1 MANGED
7 LKKVVGEKILKAQEA
22 AAKAAEVAA
31 KIEAAQA
38 KAAAIAATAIKAKE
52 TVAKIKAA
60 RQLAKSQGL
69 KPGLPPGLG
78 GLIVSVLKQVIVS
91 LNLQEKAINKII
103 SELEES
109 CPNAEK
115 LQELIE
121 KKNKVQSVLTE
132 VTQAI
137 SSVNQTGATIS
148 TILGVLDT
156 VITVLKLLPFPVA
169 IPPGIGV
176 PANIIT
182 LIGDGI
188 RVADKELDKLKGIV
202 DGIVGGIGVIK
213 STVESLLEYVSLLDQ
228 AIEFC
233 ASKIAAEEANTPEEA
248 QSIIS
253 EFLTRVDSFNSPT
266 PDVSTIPPVIGTAI
280 IKSIDINGGVNSLE
294 ILNKG
299 SNYNP
304 LKLVS
309 LTRGNNSTALIKIN
323 TNNQGS
329 ITGFTINTS
338 GNNYGN
344 GDIVSLNP
352 INSSPP
358 IEAAFPVIYKGFEI
372 NVENNPIETLS
383 TIPRRRPIAFNPTSN
398 VKITGDYS
406 FSSNVQILVDTMKFA
421 IDNYLNNFNP
431 LSNNPQ

>member
-1 MANGED
+1 MAED
-7 LKKVVGEKILKAQEA
+7 LKKIVGENILKAQEA

-31 KIEAAQA
+31 KIEAAKA
-38 KAAAIAATAIKAKE
+38 KAAAVAAAALKAKE

-60 RQLAKSQGL
+60 RQQAKAQGL

-103 SELEES
+103 AELEEA
-109 CPNAEK
+109 CPNESK

-121 KKNKVQSVLTE
+121 KKNKVQEVLTE

-137 SSVNQTGATIS
+137 SSVNKTGATIS

-176 PANIIT
+176 PANVIT

-188 RVADKELDKLKGIV
+188 RTADKELDKLKGIV

-228 AIEFC
+228 AIELC
-233 ASKIAAEEANTPEEA
+233 ASKIAAEEANSPEEA
-248 QSIIS
+248 QAIIS
-253 EFLTRVDSFNSPT
+253 EFVNKINSFSSPSLDT
-266 PDVSTIPPVIGTAI
+266 SILPPVIGAARIAFT
-280 IKSIDINGGVNSLE
+280 DINGGVNGLE

-299 SNYNP
+299 ANYDP
-304 LKLVS
+304 SKLFS
-309 LTRGNNSTALIKIN
+309 LTKGNNSSSLIKI
-323 TNNQGS
+323 TVDSKGS
-329 ITGFTINTS
+329 IKGFSISTS
-338 GNNYGN
+338 GNNYAI
-344 GDIVSLNP
+344 GDIVSINP
-352 INSSPP
+352 TNTSTTPS
-358 IEAAFPVIYKGFEI
+358 ELTLPVTYKGFEI
-372 NVENNPIETLS
+372 NIENTPIETLS
-383 TIPRRRPIAFNPTSN
+383 TIPRRRPIAFNPTTN
-398 VKITGDYS
+398 IEITGDYS
-406 FSSNVQILVDTMKFA
+406 FSSNVQILIDTMKFA
-421 IDNYLNNFNP
+421 IDDYLNDFTP